1 MSPASIM
8 QALMRWLRRG
18 LLAMLLL
25 VLLSPLILLGAM
37 ATEGGSRWLL
47 ERALSYAPG
56 TASIAQID
64 GTLLHGITLE
74 GVHYAHPAFTVESD
88 RFSLAL
94 VMPALLQRRL
104 AVNTL
109 RAERLHI
116 TLHPGEED
124 STEPE
129 PDTTPFHI
137 DQLDDINLPLSIA
150 IHGASVTHFTLT
162 LANGTDIVLDSI
174 LLAGS
179 TDRDQLH
186 LQQLFVSQGDYRISL
201 GGKLGL
207 HQPFH
212 LDTWA
217 DWQAPV
223 PDALRQTLEGPDAPA
238 DTEEAAPLLATA
250 DARVRGTLAE
260 LAIEHRLHTPLA
272 LRSDGM
278 LRPFDQPLAFD
289 LENSWQALT
298 LYSADNQPLSLADGA
313 LAIRGTPE
321 AYRLRLDSGTSL
333 PDLPAITLSLLA
345 EGDSQSLAIETAR
358 LDIAE
363 SHILISGDLAWA
375 PTLSWDL
382 NLAIT
387 DFDPGLL
394 IQEMPGQLQVD
405 ARINGSLEDQQLTL
419 GLALNEL
426 SGTLRQHRVSGGGH
440 LQLARH
446 ADDALTDSRITS
458 DLRLAAGANRVSL
471 RGTAHQRLDL
481 TLALE
486 GNDLAALWPGLH
498 GTLQLDGRVR
508 GTRSNPMLEARISTP
523 LAGFEGWRI
532 EDLLLAV
539 DARNGSEEPVMNL
552 NLSTGALTRD
562 GELLLE
568 RVATRGDGS
577 ASDHRIDWDIT
588 APQGSTRG
596 AVAGML
602 KELRAWQGMLRSLEV
617 DSPISGLWQLDR
629 PAALGFSAEAAHIAP
644 ACLVA
649 EDSSLCLDG
658 NWRAGGPIDARL
670 DLSNLSLAYLAR
682 ELPEDAAELEGHINL
697 SASFQQRQGRNTGN
711 ADLQVSAG
719 RLALSSGRDEPYEL
733 VWRGLSAHID
743 LQDTLLD
750 ANLVFDVD
758 DTSGTRANLRAEL
771 AGNDTR
777 LNGSLHTHLD
787 DLGWVEALAP
797 SLRNIRGRLRGDLT
811 LSGTVSAP
819 RFGGQLVLDEAA
831 ADVPEVGLSL
841 QDIHLM
847 AIARRSG
854 ELDLS
859 GQVRSGDGEI
869 RLTGDLDTREPLPW
883 PLRLQIKG
891 ENFLAAQRPDARVEI
906 NPDLDISV
914 ARNLVTIRGEVTVPR
929 AMFTPQELPQQAI
942 SVSRDEVILQDDE
955 EEASLWKI
963 DTDITVRLGDRVRIS
978 GFGLEARFA
987 GAVRIED
994 KPGRTPRLIGEI
1006 RIEDGRYR
1014 AYGQNLH
1021 VERGTLIFQGPP
1033 DNPGLDIVAVRH
1045 VTAYNVR
1052 AGLAIGGTL
1061 QDPRSR
1067 IFSEPSMEETEAMSY
1082 LLTGRPLDSGSD
1094 ADAAVIMQAIILYGI
1109 ERGDFITNRLGQ
1121 ELGVEVGLDNEGE
1134 ADEAALMLG
1143 KQLSSRLYLRY
1154 SIGLFEALN
1163 TVMLRYTLSRS
1174 LSLETRSNTRENA
1187 IDLIFRTER

>member
-1 MSPASIM
+1 MVR
-8 QALMRWLRRG
+8 ALTRWLLRG
-18 LLAMLLL
+18 LLVVVVL
-25 VLLSPLILLGAM
+25 VLLSPLMLLGVM
-37 ATEGGSRWLL
+37 ATESGSRWLL
-47 ERALSYAPG
+47 EQALEFAPG
-56 TASIAQID
+56 DASVEQID
-64 GTLLHGITLE
+64 GTLLRGITLE
-74 GVHYAHPAFTVESD
+74 TVRYAHPAFTLESD
-88 RFSLAL
+88 RFSLAV

-109 RAERLHI
+109 RAERLRI
-116 TLHPGEED
+116 TLHASDEED
-124 STEPE
+124 VTEPD
-129 PDTTPFHI
+129 PDAVPFHI
-137 DQLDDINLPLSIA
+137 DQLDDIRLPLAIA
-150 IHGASVTHFTLT
+150 IHGASVSDFSLT
-162 LANGTDIVLDSI
+162 LANGTEIVLDSI

-179 TDRDQLH
+179 TDGDQLH
-186 LQQLFVSQGDYRISL
+186 LQQLFVSQADYHVSL
-201 GGKLGL
+201 GGTMGL
-207 HQPFH
+207 HQPFN

-223 PDALRQTLEGPDAPA
+223 PDALRQTLEGPDAPSDIEQA
-238 DTEEAAPLLATA
+238 SPLLATA
-250 DARVRGTLAE
+250 DARVRGTLSE
-260 LAIEHRLHTPLA
+260 LAIEHRLHAPVA
-272 LRSDGM
+272 LRSVGM
-278 LRPFDQPLAFD
+278 LRPFDQPLVFD
-289 LENSWQALT
+289 LENSWQATT
-298 LYSADNQPLSLADGA
+298 LYSADNQPLALADGT
-313 LAIRGTPE
+313 LAISGTPD
-321 AYRLRLDSGTSL
+321 AYRLQLDSGTSL

-345 EGDSQSLAIETAR
+345 EGDADSLAIETAR
-358 LDIAE
+358 VDIAE
-363 SHILISGDLAWA
+363 SHVLVSGDIAWA
-375 PTLSWDL
+375 PALSWDL

-387 DFDPGLL
+387 DFDPGLF
-394 IQEMPGQLQVD
+394 ITEMPGQLKID
-405 ARINGSLEDQQLTL
+405 TRINGSLADQHLTL
-419 GLALNEL
+419 GLALNEF
-426 SGTLRQHRVSGGGH
+426 SGTLRQRRVSGGGS

-446 ADDALTDSRITS
+446 TDDALTDSRITS
-458 DLRLAAGANRVSL
+458 DLRLAAGANRISL
-471 RGTAHQRLDL
+471 RGTADQRLDL
-481 TLALE
+481 TLALA
-486 GNDLAALWPGLH
+486 GDDLAALWPGLH
-498 GTLQLDGRVR
+498 GTLQLDARVR
-508 GTRSNPMLEARISTP
+508 GTRNHPMLEAQARTTS
-523 LAGFEGWRI
+523 AGFEGWRI

-539 DARNGSEEPVMNL
+539 EAQNGGEEPVMSL
-552 NLSTGALTRD
+552 TLSTGALTQD
-562 GELLLE
+562 GEPLLE
-568 RVATRGDGS
+568 RIAVRGDGS
-577 ASDHRIDWDIT
+577 ASDHRVNWDLT

-602 KELRAWQGMLRSLEV
+602 SELRDWQGMLQALDV

-629 PAALGFSAEAAHIAP
+629 PAAMGFSAEAAHIAP
-644 ACLVA
+644 ACLIA

-658 NWRAGGPIDARL
+658 NWRADGPIDARL

-682 ELPEDAAELEGHINL
+682 ELPEDAAELEGSINL
-697 SASFQQRQGRNTGN
+697 NASFNQRNGRNTGEAN
-711 ADLQVSAG
+711 LQVSGG
-719 RLALSSGRDEPYEL
+719 RLSLSSGRDEPYEL
-733 VWRGLSAHID
+733 VWRGLSAHVN

-758 DTSGTRANLRAEL
+758 DTSGTRATLRAEL
-771 AGNDTR
+771 AGDDTR
-777 LNGSLHTHLD
+777 LEGSLHTHLD
-787 DLGWVEALAP
+787 DLGWVEVLAP
-797 SLRNIRGRLRGDLT
+797 DLRNISGRIRGDLT
-811 LSGTVSAP
+811 LGGTVSAP

-841 QDIHLM
+841 RDISLM
-847 AIARRSG
+847 ANARQSG
-854 ELDLS
+854 ELELS
-859 GQVRSGDGEI
+859 GRVRSGDGEI
-869 RLTGDLDTREPLPW
+869 TLTGDLDTREPLPW
-883 PLRLQIKG
+883 PLRLQVQG
-891 ENFLAAQRPDARVEI
+891 ENFLAAQRPDARVLI
-906 NPDLDISV
+906 NPDLNISV
-914 ARNLVTIRGEVTVPR
+914 ARNLVTIRGDITVPR
-929 AMFTPQELPQQAI
+929 AQFTPQELPQQAI
-942 SVSRDEVILQDDE
+942 SVSRDEIVLQDDA
-955 EEASLWKI
+955 EEASLWNI
-963 DTDITVRLGDRVRIS
+963 DTDITVTLGDRVTIA

-987 GAVRIED
+987 GGVRIED

-1033 DNPGLDIVAVRH
+1033 DNPGLDIVAVRY

-1094 ADAAVIMQAIILYGI
+1094 ADAAMIMQAIILYGI